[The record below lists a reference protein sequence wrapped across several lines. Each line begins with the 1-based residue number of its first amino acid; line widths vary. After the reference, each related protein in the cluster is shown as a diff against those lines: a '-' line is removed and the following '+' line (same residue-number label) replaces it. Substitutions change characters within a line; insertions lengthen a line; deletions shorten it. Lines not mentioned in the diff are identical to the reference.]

1 MLYEMI
7 KKVSKKN
14 AMHPIKNFPIS
25 TKVTLWYTSLITLIL
40 IALIF
45 FSMEIAT
52 AIVEDSNQ
60 LELSSAVREIAA
72 EPDDFES
79 YEDGIYFALLEDNEI
94 VEGSYPHH
102 FRGTFRKSPKKP
114 TLVTMGKYSYLYF
127 DAPTKYNNGKIWV
140 RGVLSVTQS
149 INNIKRLTPLPDPA
163 RAIEW
168 PRWRSSI
175 RAGWTCIP
183 S

>member
-60 LELSSAVREIAA
+60 LELSS
-72 EPDDFES
+72 
-79 YEDGIYFALLEDNEI
+79 
-94 VEGSYPHH
+94 
-102 FRGTFRKSPKKP
+102 
-114 TLVTMGKYSYLYF
+114 
-127 DAPTKYNNGKIWV
+127 TKIG
-140 RGVLSVTQS
+140 
-149 INNIKRLTPLPDPA
+149 
-163 RAIEW
+163 RAHV
-168 PRWRSSI
+168 
-175 RAGWTCIP
+175 
-183 S
+183 